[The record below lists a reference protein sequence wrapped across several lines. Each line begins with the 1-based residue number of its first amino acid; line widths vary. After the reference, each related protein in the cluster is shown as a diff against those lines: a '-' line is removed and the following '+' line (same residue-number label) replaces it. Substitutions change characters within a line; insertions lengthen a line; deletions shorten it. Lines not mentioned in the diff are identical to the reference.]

1 MSEYVVELKNAVKRF
16 PGVVALN
23 QMHLAVKPGEILGL
37 IGENGA
43 GKSTLIKVLTGVHQ
57 PDEGEIYV
65 NGEKKV
71 FRNPNESAAAGIAC
85 VYQELNI
92 EKLLSITDNIFIN
105 KWIKGS
111 SGLLDYSAMHKKAKE
126 VMASLGQDV
135 DPTKAAGTFG
145 MGVQQMIEIAKAVLI
160 DAKMIIMDE
169 PTSSLGE
176 KEVEQL
182 MKTCRDLKSRGIGIV
197 FVSHKLEEL
206 FELCDR
212 VTVIRDGQYIDTR
225 DISEWDNDSL
235 ITAMVGRSL
244 DNQFPKEFGTKS
256 DKPMLKVNGLTE
268 NGVLNNV
275 TFDAYG
281 GQILGFAGLVG
292 AGRTETMRAIFG
304 ADPID
309 GGTIE
314 VKGQQ
319 MNIKSPRQA
328 INAGI
333 AFLTEDR
340 KGQGLV
346 LAESIRHNLILAN
359 LKGFCDGPFLN
370 QKRIEEEGQKNIT
383 SLRIKTPSIDEIVG
397 QLSGGNQQK
406 VVIGKWVNTDSDI
419 FIFDEPTRG
428 IDVGAKVEVYNV
440 MNSLV
445 KAGKCVIMVSSEMP
459 EILGMSDRVIV
470 MRGGEIMADVD
481 RDSKHFNQESLMKA
495 AWGGKLDD

>member
-1 MSEYVVELKNAVKRF
+1 MSEYVVELKIATKRF
-16 PGVVALN
+16 PGVVALKN
-23 QMHLAVKPGEILGL
+23 MNLAVKPGEILGL

-57 PDEGEIYV
+57 ADEGQIFVDGVEQHF
-65 NGEKKV
+65 KD
-71 FRNPNESAAAGIAC
+71 PNDSAAAGIAC

-105 KWIKGS
+105 KWIKKG
-111 SGLLDYSAMHKKAKE
+111 GLLDYPTMHKKAKE
-126 VMASLGQDV
+126 VMLSLGQDV
-135 DPTKAAGTFG
+135 DPTKPAGNFG

-182 MKTCRDLKSRGIGIV
+182 MKTCRELRDRGIGIV

-212 VTVIRDGQYIDTR
+212 VTVIRDGEYIWTKNVTDTN
-225 DISEWDNDSL
+225 NDDL
-235 ITAMVGRSL
+235 IAGMVGRTL
-244 DNQFPKEFGTKS
+244 ENQFPKEFGTKGECF
-256 DKPMLKVNGLTE
+256 LKAEHLEEG
-268 NGVLNNV
+268 GVLYDV
-275 TFDAYG
+275 SFEAYG

-304 ADPID
+304 ADPLD
-309 GGTIE
+309 GGKVYVHGKE
-314 VKGQQ
+314 VK
-319 MNIKSPRQA
+319 IKTPRDA

-346 LAESIRHNLILAN
+346 LAQTIRTNLILAN
-359 LKGFCDGPFLN
+359 MKGFSNGLFLN
-370 QKRIEEEGQKNIT
+370 EKKILESGEKNIA

-406 VVIGKWVNTDSDI
+406 VVIGKWVNTDADI

-440 MNSLV
+440 MNDLV
-445 KAGKCVIMVSSEMP
+445 KQGKCVIMISSEMP

-470 MRGGEIMADVD
+470 MRGGKIMADVD
-481 RDSKHFNQESLMKA
+481 RDSKHFNQEDLMKA
-495 AWGGKLDD
+495 AWGGTLDD

>member
-1 MSEYVVELKNAVKRF
+1 MSEYVVELKNTTKIF
-16 PGVVALN
+16 PGVVALDKM
-23 QMHLAVKPGEILGL
+23 QLAVKTGEILGL

-65 NGEKKV
+65 NGERKTFKD
-71 FRNPNESAAAGIAC
+71 PNESAAAGIAC

-105 KWIKGS
+105 KWIKRPG
-111 SGLLDYSAMHKKAKE
+111 GLLDYKTMHKKAKE
-126 VMASLGQDV
+126 VMASLGQDI
-135 DPTKAAGTFG
+135 DPEKPAGTFG

-176 KEVEQL
+176 KEVAQL
-182 MKTCRDLKSRGIGIV
+182 MKTCRELRDRGIGIV

-212 VTVIRDGQYIDTR
+212 VEVIRDGQYIDTR
-225 DISEWDNDSL
+225 DIKDWTNDSL
-235 ITAMVGRSL
+235 IAAMVGRTL
-244 DNQFPKEFGTKS
+244 DNLFPKEFGTKGEVA
-256 DKPMLKVNGLTE
+256 LKAEHLMEG
-268 NGVLNNV
+268 GVLDDV
-275 TFDAYG
+275 SFEAYN
-281 GQILGFAGLVG
+281 GQVLGFAGLVG

-304 ADPID
+304 ADPLDSGKIFIH
-309 GGTIE
+309 GKE
-314 VKGQQ
+314 VK
-319 MNIKSPRQA
+319 IKTPRHA
-328 INAGI
+328 IQNGI

-346 LAESIRHNLILAN
+346 LQESIRNNVILAN
-359 LKGFCDGPFLN
+359 MKGFTSGLFLN
-370 QKRIEEEGQKNIT
+370 DKKISEATEANIRD
-383 SLRIKTPSIDEIVG
+383 LRIKTPSANEIVG

-406 VVIGKWVNTDSDI
+406 VVIGKWVNTDADI

-428 IDVGAKVEVYNV
+428 IDVGAKIEVYNV
-440 MNSLV
+440 MNRLV
-445 KAGKCVIMVSSEMP
+445 KAGKCVIMISSEMP
-459 EILGMSDRVIV
+459 EILGMSDRVVV
-470 MRGGEIMADVD
+470 MRGGRVMATVD

-495 AWGGKLDD
+495 AWGGTLDD

>member
-1 MSEYVVELKNAVKRF
+1 MSEYVVELKNTTKIF
-16 PGVVALN
+16 PGVVALDKM
-23 QMHLAVKPGEILGL
+23 QLAVKPGEILGL

-65 NGEKKV
+65 NGERKTFKD
-71 FRNPNESAAAGIAC
+71 PNESAAAGIAC

-105 KWIKGS
+105 KWIKGPG
-111 SGLLDYSAMHKKAKE
+111 GLLDYKTMHKKAKE
-126 VMASLGQDV
+126 VMASLGQDI
-135 DPTKAAGTFG
+135 DPEKPAGTFG

-176 KEVEQL
+176 KEVAQL
-182 MKTCRDLKSRGIGIV
+182 MKTCRELRDRGIGIV

-212 VTVIRDGQYIDTR
+212 VEVIRDGQYIDTR
-225 DISEWDNDSL
+225 DIKDWTNDSL
-235 ITAMVGRSL
+235 IAAMVGRTL
-244 DNQFPKEFGTKS
+244 DNLFPKEFGTKGEVA
-256 DKPMLKVNGLTE
+256 LKAEHLMEG
-268 NGVLNNV
+268 GVLDDV
-275 TFDAYG
+275 SFEAYN
-281 GQILGFAGLVG
+281 GQVLGFAGLVG

-304 ADPID
+304 ADPLDSGKIFIH
-309 GGTIE
+309 GKE
-314 VKGQQ
+314 VK
-319 MNIKSPRQA
+319 IKTPRHA
-328 INAGI
+328 IQNGI

-346 LAESIRHNLILAN
+346 LQESIRNNVILAN
-359 LKGFCDGPFLN
+359 MKGFTSGLFLN
-370 QKRIEEEGQKNIT
+370 DKKISEATEANIRD
-383 SLRIKTPSIDEIVG
+383 LRIKTP
-397 QLSGGNQQK
+397 
-406 VVIGKWVNTDSDI
+406 VNTDADI

-428 IDVGAKVEVYNV
+428 IDVGAKIEVYNV
-440 MNSLV
+440 MNRLV
-445 KAGKCVIMVSSEMP
+445 KEGKCVIMISSEMP

-470 MRGGEIMADVD
+470 MRGGRVMATVD

-495 AWGGKLDD
+495 AWGGTLDD

>member
-1 MSEYVVELKNAVKRF
+1 MSEYVVELKNTTKIF
-16 PGVVALN
+16 PGVVALDKM
-23 QMHLAVKPGEILGL
+23 QLAVKPGEILGL

-65 NGEKKV
+65 NGERKTFKD
-71 FRNPNESAAAGIAC
+71 PNESAAAGIAC

-105 KWIKGS
+105 KWIKRPG
-111 SGLLDYSAMHKKAKE
+111 GLLDYKTMHKKAKE
-126 VMASLGQDV
+126 VMASLGQDI
-135 DPTKAAGTFG
+135 DPEKPAGTFG

-160 DAKMIIMDE
+160 DAKIMDE

-176 KEVEQL
+176 KEVAQL
-182 MKTCRDLKSRGIGIV
+182 MKTCRELRDRGIGIV

-212 VTVIRDGQYIDTR
+212 VEVIRDGQYIDTR
-225 DISEWDNDSL
+225 DIKDWTNDSL
-235 ITAMVGRSL
+235 IAAMVGRTL
-244 DNQFPKEFGTKS
+244 DNLFPKEFGTKGEVA
-256 DKPMLKVNGLTE
+256 LKAEHLMEG
-268 NGVLNNV
+268 GVLDDV
-275 TFDAYG
+275 SFEAYN
-281 GQILGFAGLVG
+281 GQVLGFAGLVG

-304 ADPID
+304 ADPLDSGKIFIH
-309 GGTIE
+309 GKE
-314 VKGQQ
+314 VK
-319 MNIKSPRQA
+319 IKTPRHA
-328 INAGI
+328 IQNGI

-346 LAESIRHNLILAN
+346 LQESIRNNVILAN
-359 LKGFCDGPFLN
+359 MKGFTSGLFLN
-370 QKRIEEEGQKNIT
+370 DKKISEATEANIRD
-383 SLRIKTPSIDEIVG
+383 LRIKTPSADEIVG

-406 VVIGKWVNTDSDI
+406 VVIGKWVNTDADI

-428 IDVGAKVEVYNV
+428 IDVGAKIEVYNV
-440 MNSLV
+440 MNRLV
-445 KAGKCVIMVSSEMP
+445 KEGKCVIMISSEMP

-470 MRGGEIMADVD
+470 MRGGRVMATVD

-495 AWGGKLDD
+495 AWGGTLDD

>member
-1 MSEYVVELKNAVKRF
+1 MSEYVVELKNTTKIF
-16 PGVVALN
+16 PGVVALDKM
-23 QMHLAVKPGEILGL
+23 QLAVKPGEILGL

-65 NGEKKV
+65 NGEKKT
-71 FRNPNESAAAGIAC
+71 FKDPNESAAAGIAC

-105 KWIKGS
+105 KWIKRPG
-111 SGLLDYSAMHKKAKE
+111 GLLDYKTMHKKAKE
-126 VMASLGQDV
+126 VMASLGQDI
-135 DPTKAAGTFG
+135 DPEKPAGTFG

-176 KEVEQL
+176 KEVAQL
-182 MKTCRDLKSRGIGIV
+182 MKTCRELRNRGIGIV

-212 VTVIRDGQYIDTR
+212 VEVIRDGQYIDTR
-225 DISEWDNDSL
+225 DIKDWTNDSL
-235 ITAMVGRSL
+235 IAAMVGRTL
-244 DNQFPKEFGTKS
+244 DNLFPKEFGTKGEVA
-256 DKPMLKVNGLTE
+256 LKAEHLMEG
-268 NGVLNNV
+268 GVLDDV
-275 TFDAYG
+275 SFEAYN
-281 GQILGFAGLVG
+281 GQVLGFAGLVG

-304 ADPID
+304 ADPLDSGKIFIH
-309 GGTIE
+309 GKE
-314 VKGQQ
+314 VK
-319 MNIKSPRQA
+319 IKTPRHA
-328 INAGI
+328 IQNGI

-346 LAESIRHNLILAN
+346 LQESIRNNVILAN
-359 LKGFCDGPFLN
+359 LKGFTSGLFLSE
-370 QKRIEEEGQKNIT
+370 KKISEATEANIRD
-383 SLRIKTPSIDEIVG
+383 LRIKTPSANEIVG

-406 VVIGKWVNTDSDI
+406 VVIGKWVNTDADI

-428 IDVGAKVEVYNV
+428 IDVGAKIEVYNV
-440 MNSLV
+440 MNRLV
-445 KAGKCVIMVSSEMP
+445 KAGKCVIMISSEMP
-459 EILGMSDRVIV
+459 EILGMSDRVVV
-470 MRGGEIMADVD
+470 MRGGRVMATVD

-495 AWGGKLDD
+495 AWGGTLDD

>member
-1 MSEYVVELKNAVKRF
+1 MSEYVVELRNATKTF
-16 PGVVALN
+16 PGVVALDDM
-23 QMHLAVKPGEILGL
+23 QLAVKPGEILGL

-57 PDEGEIYV
+57 PDKGEIYV
-65 NGEKKV
+65 SGEKKV
-71 FRNPNESAAAGIAC
+71 FRNPNDSAAAGIAC

-92 EKLLSITDNIFIN
+92 ESLLSITDNIFIN
-105 KWIKGS
+105 KWIKGK
-111 SGLLDYSAMHKKAKE
+111 SGLLDYKTMHQKARE
-126 VMASLGQDV
+126 VMASLGQEV
-135 DPTKAAGTFG
+135 DPEKPAGTFG

-176 KEVEQL
+176 GEVAQL
-182 MKTCRDLKSRGIGIV
+182 MRTCRELRDRGIGIV

-212 VTVIRDGQYIDTR
+212 VTVIRDGKYIETR
-225 DISEWDNDSL
+225 DTNEWTNDSL
-235 ITAMVGRSL
+235 ISAMVGRTL
-244 DNQFPKEFGTKS
+244 DNLFPKEFGKKG
-256 DKPMLKVNGLTE
+256 DAALKVEGLE
-268 NGVLNNV
+268 EGGVLFGV
-275 TFDAYG
+275 DFEAYN

-309 GGTIE
+309 GGKIYVHGKE
-314 VKGQQ
+314 VQ
-319 MNIKSPRQA
+319 IKSPRDA
-328 INAGI
+328 IRAGI

-346 LAESIRHNLILAN
+346 LEQAIPNNLILAN
-359 LKGFCDGPFLN
+359 LQGFRKGLFLDE
-370 QKRIEEEGQKNIT
+370 KLIREKGWESIETLQ
-383 SLRIKTPSIDEIVG
+383 IKTPILEEITG

-406 VVIGKWVNTDSDI
+406 VVIGKWINTDADI
-419 FIFDEPTRG
+419 YIFDEPTRG
-428 IDVGAKVEVYNV
+428 IDVGAKIEVYNV
-440 MNSLV
+440 MNRLV
-445 KAGKCVIMVSSEMP
+445 KRGKCVIMVSSEMP

-470 MRGGEIMADVD
+470 MRGGRVMATVD

-495 AWGGKLDD
+495 AWGGTLDE